1 MEKIVIENMNGVL
14 ICEAPLSAVLENDSK
29 KIKLSTEKLANVLSK
44 ALQPKENIEIEEP
57 VHEAID
63 VNYVTEVEEQPV
75 HIEPVYEEPRVEE
88 TPIIV
93 HDSFV
98 KTAKPS
104 IEETHPY
111 SGYRGVTSSVPDI
124 KSVSNT
130 LNIDTKIEKLKKEAA
145 EADKDSIVGKV
156 LLSGVSKIEQVERE
170 ISNLDERNMKI
181 SGIIEELMT
190 KKNLAQRDNKAL
202 ENEMSKTMKIDLT
215 KIQDAIALDAAR
227 NINESIIILYGIKS
241 DSDRT
246 IDDIEDK
253 IVVQKQEK
261 ASVAESKKSKE
272 NELYEICREIE
283 DNKVKAGEC
292 MKRSSELESLKQKHE
307 REEEKIQS
315 GISELYSSLSL
326 IDEEPPK
333 KVASISNPL
342 DRDPFATIRQEENN
356 DEIGIRTVSRR

>member
-14 ICEAPLSAVLENDSK
+14 ICEAPLSAVSENDSK
-29 KIKLSTEKLANVLSK
+29 KIKLSIEKLANVLSK

-57 VHEAID
+57 VHEELD

-75 HIEPVYEEPRVEE
+75 MDFVKEQEVEE

-93 HDSFV
+93 HDNTFNTV
-98 KTAKPS
+98 KPS
-104 IEETHPY
+104 IEEPHPY
-111 SGYRGVTSSVPDI
+111 AGYRGVTSSVPDI

-130 LNIDTKIEKLKKEAA
+130 LNVDTKIEKLKKEASS
-145 EADKDSIVGKV
+145 ADKDSIIGKV
-156 LLSGVSKIEQVERE
+156 LLGGVSKIEQVERE
-170 ISNLDERNMKI
+170 ISDLDERNMKI
-181 SGIIEELMT
+181 SGIIDELMT
-190 KKNLAQRDNKAL
+190 KKNLAQRNNKAL

-215 KIQDAIALDAAR
+215 KIQDAIALEAAR
-227 NINESIIILYGIKS
+227 GINQGISVLETRKTESDKV
-241 DSDRT
+241 

-261 ASVAESKKSKE
+261 ASVAETKKSKE

-283 DNKVKAGEC
+283 DNKVKASEY
-292 MKRSSELESLKQKHE
+292 MKRSSELESLKEKHE

-326 IDEEPPK
+326 IDEEPK
-333 KVASISNPL
+333 KVSSISNPF
-342 DRDPFATIRQEENN
+342 DRVRSMEEEVNN
-356 DEIGIRTVSRR
+356 EMELRTVSRR

>member
-29 KIKLSTEKLANVLSK
+29 KIKLSTEKLANILSK
-44 ALQPKENIEIEEP
+44 ALQSKENIEIEEP
-57 VHEAID
+57 IHEEIGI
-63 VNYVTEVEEQPV
+63 NYVTEVEEQPV
-75 HIEPVYEEPRVEE
+75 HVEPIYKEPVVEE

-93 HDSFV
+93 HDSSV

-104 IEETHPY
+104 IEEPHPY
-111 SGYRGVTSSVPDI
+111 GGYRGVTSSVPDI
-124 KSVSNT
+124 KSISNT
-130 LNIDTKIEKLKKEAA
+130 LNVDTKIEKLKKEAA
-145 EADKDSIVGKV
+145 TADKDSIIGKV
-156 LLSGVSKIEQVERE
+156 LLGGVSKIEQVERE
-170 ISNLDERNMKI
+170 ISDLDERNMKI

-215 KIQDAIALDAAR
+215 KIQDAIALEAAR
-227 NINESIIILYGIKS
+227 GINQGISVLETRKTESDKA
-241 DSDRT
+241 

-253 IVVQKQEK
+253 IVIQKQEK
-261 ASVAESKKSKE
+261 NSIADTKKIKE

-283 DNKVKAGEC
+283 DNKVKASEY
-292 MKRSSELESLKQKHE
+292 MKRSSELESLKEKHE

-326 IDEEPPK
+326 IDEEPK
-333 KVASISNPL
+333 KVTNISNPF
-342 DRDPFATIRQEENN
+342 DRVRSMEEEVN
-356 DEIGIRTVSRR
+356 DEMELRTISRR

>member
-1 MEKIVIENMNGVL
+1 MEKIVIENIDNAV

-29 KIKLSTEKLANVLSK
+29 KIKLSIEKLANVLSK

-57 VHEAID
+57 VHEELD

-75 HIEPVYEEPRVEE
+75 MDFVKEQEVEE

-93 HDSFV
+93 HDNTFNTV
-98 KTAKPS
+98 KPS
-104 IEETHPY
+104 IEEPHPY
-111 SGYRGVTSSVPDI
+111 AGYRGVTSSVPDI

-130 LNIDTKIEKLKKEAA
+130 LNVDTKIEKLKKEASS
-145 EADKDSIVGKV
+145 ADKDSIIGKV
-156 LLSGVSKIEQVERE
+156 LLGGVSKIEQVERE
-170 ISNLDERNMKI
+170 ISDLDERNMKI
-181 SGIIEELMT
+181 SGIIDELMT
-190 KKNLAQRDNKAL
+190 KKNLAQRNNKAL

-215 KIQDAIALDAAR
+215 KIQDAIALEAAR
-227 NINESIIILYGIKS
+227 GINQGISVLETRKTESDKV
-241 DSDRT
+241 

-261 ASVAESKKSKE
+261 ASVAETKKSKE

-283 DNKVKAGEC
+283 DNKVKASEY
-292 MKRSSELESLKQKHE
+292 MKRSSELESLKEKHE

-326 IDEEPPK
+326 IDEEPK
-333 KVASISNPL
+333 KVSSISNPF
-342 DRDPFATIRQEENN
+342 DRVRSMEEEVNN
-356 DEIGIRTVSRR
+356 EMELRTVSRR

>member
-29 KIKLSTEKLANVLSK
+29 KIKLSTEKLANILSK
-44 ALQPKENIEIEEP
+44 ALQSKENIEIEEP
-57 VHEAID
+57 IHEEIGI
-63 VNYVTEVEEQPV
+63 NYVTEVEEQPV
-75 HIEPVYEEPRVEE
+75 HVEPIYKEPVVEE

-93 HDSFV
+93 HDSSV

-104 IEETHPY
+104 IEEPHPY
-111 SGYRGVTSSVPDI
+111 GGYRGVTSSVPDI
-124 KSVSNT
+124 KSISNT
-130 LNIDTKIEKLKKEAA
+130 LNVDTKIEKLKKEAA
-145 EADKDSIVGKV
+145 TADKDSIIGKV
-156 LLSGVSKIEQVERE
+156 LLGGVSKIEQVERE
-170 ISNLDERNMKI
+170 ISDLDERNMKI

-215 KIQDAIALDAAR
+215 KIQDAIALEAAR
-227 NINESIIILYGIKS
+227 GINQGISVLETRKTESDKA
-241 DSDRT
+241 

-253 IVVQKQEK
+253 IVIQKQEK
-261 ASVAESKKSKE
+261 ISIADTKKIKE

-283 DNKVKAGEC
+283 DNKVKASEY
-292 MKRSSELESLKQKHE
+292 MKRSSELESLKEKHE

-326 IDEEPPK
+326 IDEEPK
-333 KVASISNPL
+333 KVTNISNPF
-342 DRDPFATIRQEENN
+342 DRVRSMEEEVN
-356 DEIGIRTVSRR
+356 DEMELRTISRR

>member
-44 ALQPKENIEIEEP
+44 AVQPKENIEIEEP
-57 VHEAID
+57 VHEEID

-75 HIEPVYEEPRVEE
+75 HIEPVYKEPEVEE

-93 HDSFV
+93 HDSSV

-104 IEETHPY
+104 IEEPHPY
-111 SGYRGVTSSVPDI
+111 GGYRGVTSSVPDI

-130 LNIDTKIEKLKKEAA
+130 LNVDTKIEKLKKEAA
-145 EADKDSIVGKV
+145 AADKDSIIGKV
-156 LLSGVSKIEQVERE
+156 LLGGVSKIEQVERE
-170 ISNLDERNMKI
+170 ISDLDERNMKI

-215 KIQDAIALDAAR
+215 KIQDAIALEAAR
-227 NINESIIILYGIKS
+227 GINQGISVLETRKTESDKV
-241 DSDRT
+241 

-261 ASVAESKKSKE
+261 ASVAETKKSKE

-283 DNKVKAGEC
+283 DNKVKASEY
-292 MKRSSELESLKQKHE
+292 MKRSSELESLKEKHE

-326 IDEEPPK
+326 IDEEPK
-333 KVASISNPL
+333 KVTNISNPF
-342 DRDPFATIRQEENN
+342 DRVRSMEEEVN
-356 DEIGIRTVSRR
+356 DEMELRTVSRR

>member
-14 ICEAPLSAVLENDSK
+14 ICEAPLSAVSENDSK
-29 KIKLSTEKLANVLSK
+29 KIKLSIEKLANVLSK

-57 VHEAID
+57 VHEELD

-75 HIEPVYEEPRVEE
+75 MDFVKEQEVED

-93 HDSFV
+93 HDNTFNTV
-98 KTAKPS
+98 KPS
-104 IEETHPY
+104 IEEPHPY
-111 SGYRGVTSSVPDI
+111 AGYRGVTSSVPDI

-130 LNIDTKIEKLKKEAA
+130 LNVDTKIEKLKKEASS
-145 EADKDSIVGKV
+145 ADKDSIIGKV
-156 LLSGVSKIEQVERE
+156 LLGGVSKIEQVERE
-170 ISNLDERNMKI
+170 ISDLDERNMKI
-181 SGIIEELMT
+181 SGIIDELMT
-190 KKNLAQRDNKAL
+190 KKNLAQRNNKAL

-215 KIQDAIALDAAR
+215 KIQDAIALEAAR
-227 NINESIIILYGIKS
+227 GINQGISVLETRKTESDKV
-241 DSDRT
+241 

-261 ASVAESKKSKE
+261 ASVAETKKSKE

-283 DNKVKAGEC
+283 DNKVKASEY
-292 MKRSSELESLKQKHE
+292 MKRSSELESLKEKHE

-326 IDEEPPK
+326 IDEEPK
-333 KVASISNPL
+333 KVSSISNPF
-342 DRDPFATIRQEENN
+342 DRVRSMEEEVNN
-356 DEIGIRTVSRR
+356 EMELRTVSRR

>member
-1 MEKIVIENMNGVL
+1 MEKIVIENMDNAV

-29 KIKLSTEKLANVLSK
+29 KIKLSIEKLANVLSK

-57 VHEAID
+57 VHEELD

-75 HIEPVYEEPRVEE
+75 MDFVKEQEVEE

-93 HDSFV
+93 HDNTFNTV
-98 KTAKPS
+98 KPS
-104 IEETHPY
+104 IEEPHPY
-111 SGYRGVTSSVPDI
+111 AGYRGVTSSVPDI

-130 LNIDTKIEKLKKEAA
+130 LNVDTKIEKLKKEASS
-145 EADKDSIVGKV
+145 ADKDSIIGKV
-156 LLSGVSKIEQVERE
+156 LLGGVSKIEQVERE
-170 ISNLDERNMKI
+170 ISDLDERNMKI
-181 SGIIEELMT
+181 SGIIDELMT
-190 KKNLAQRDNKAL
+190 KKNLAQRNNKAL

-215 KIQDAIALDAAR
+215 KIQDAIALEAAR
-227 NINESIIILYGIKS
+227 GINQGISVLETRKTESDKV
-241 DSDRT
+241 

-261 ASVAESKKSKE
+261 ASVAETKKSKE

-283 DNKVKAGEC
+283 DNKVKASEY
-292 MKRSSELESLKQKHE
+292 MKRSSELESLKEKHE

-326 IDEEPPK
+326 IDEEPK
-333 KVASISNPL
+333 KVSSISNPF
-342 DRDPFATIRQEENN
+342 DRVRSMEEEVNN
-356 DEIGIRTVSRR
+356 EMELRTVSRR

>member
-57 VHEAID
+57 VHEEID

-75 HIEPVYEEPRVEE
+75 MDFVKEQEVEDA
-88 TPIIV
+88 PIIV
-93 HDSFV
+93 HDNTFNTV
-98 KTAKPS
+98 KPS
-104 IEETHPY
+104 IEEPHPY
-111 SGYRGVTSSVPDI
+111 AGYRGVTSSVPDI

-130 LNIDTKIEKLKKEAA
+130 LNVDTKIEKLKKEASS
-145 EADKDSIVGKV
+145 ADKDSIIGKV
-156 LLSGVSKIEQVERE
+156 LLGGVSKIEQVERE
-170 ISNLDERNMKI
+170 ISDLDERNMKI
-181 SGIIEELMT
+181 SGIIDELMT
-190 KKNLAQRDNKAL
+190 KKNLAQRNNKAL

-215 KIQDAIALDAAR
+215 KIQDAIALEAAR
-227 NINESIIILYGIKS
+227 GINQGISVLETRKTESDKV
-241 DSDRT
+241 

-261 ASVAESKKSKE
+261 ASVAETKKSKE

-283 DNKVKAGEC
+283 DNKVKASEY
-292 MKRSSELESLKQKHE
+292 MKRSSELESLKEKHE

-326 IDEEPPK
+326 IDEEPK
-333 KVASISNPL
+333 KVSSISNPF
-342 DRDPFATIRQEENN
+342 DRVRSMEEEVNN
-356 DEIGIRTVSRR
+356 EMELRTVSRR